1 MNYHTKINLGMGRDI
16 LEKAKRISQL
26 VSEYEIIKNL
36 MLLPCLFVVYVL
48 ILVSVIITNKVI
60 EHVKMERSKLFEIN
74 KVLIDVINRLIETGK

>member
-1 MNYHTKINLGMGRDI
+1 MGRDI